1 MNPYIKNE
9 RMKIPLRILNLRPL
23 LARVV
28 LVACTGFTVA
38 AAEAP
43 AQDNA
48 STPQR
53 LQDQLDQQT
62 KRIDRLYRALGPHL
76 EELEVRAAEVEKLQQ
91 EDKALAMERVWESG
105 GEEFTDRAECSPTDQ
120 SFAVLAKDG
129 GVRICDMNGKI
140 LRRLRYGAD
149 SIRAVAYSPDGSRL
163 LAGTAA
169 GKVLVWELKS
179 GAEREVAQRP
189 YKIDRVAWLGT
200 TGRALICSTFGEQ
213 VKGPEPEELSD
224 VQGDLFEIEN
234 GRTLWQFTG
243 WQHLDYQNLAVAPNS
258 EWVAVLKILK
268 GRGVYLLDA
277 RTGKTTA
284 SLLKD
289 ESGGLSVAVS
299 PDSQQ
304 VAIGN
309 PGIYLWD
316 VKRREILRHLEGHQ
330 NWVVAL
336 AFSADRR
343 LLISGSGDSTA
354 RVWDVKNG
362 TEVGRIR
369 FPGSST
375 YVHSVGF
382 SWDGKRVL
390 AAAAGGQLIIA
401 RTPPMAGTP

>member
-1 MNPYIKNE
+1 
-9 RMKIPLRILNLRPL
+9 MKTQIRTFNLRPL
-23 LARVV
+23 LAAS
-28 LVACTGFTVA
+28 LALAACTRFAAA
-38 AAEAP
+38 AAEA
-43 AQDNA
+43 
-48 STPQR
+48 SPQEPSSALLR
-53 LQDQLDQQT
+53 LQNQLDQQS
-62 KRIDRLYRALGPHL
+62 KRIDRLYRALGPQL
-76 EELEVRAAEVEKLQQ
+76 EEMEQQAAEFEKQQ
-91 EDKALAMERVWESG
+91 REEKALMMERVWESG

-120 SFAVLAKDG
+120 SFVVLAKDG
-129 GVRICDMNGKI
+129 GARICDMNGKI

-169 GKVLVWELKS
+169 GKVLVCELKS

-189 YKIDRVAWLGT
+189 YKIDRVAWLGK
-200 TGRALICSTFGEQ
+200 TGRALVCSAIGEQ

-234 GRTLWQFTG
+234 GNILWQFTG
-243 WQHLDYQNLAVAPNS
+243 WQHLDYQNLAAAPNS

-289 ESGGLSVAVS
+289 ASGGLSVAVS

-336 AFSADRR
+336 AFSADGR

-369 FPGSST
+369 FPGGST

-382 SWDGKRVL
+382 SCDGKRVL
-390 AAAAGGQLIIA
+390 AAAEGGPLIIA

>member
-1 MNPYIKNE
+1 
-9 RMKIPLRILNLRPL
+9 MKTPIHTFILRAL
-23 LARVV
+23 LAACIT
-28 LVACTGFTVA
+28 LVACTRVA
-38 AAEAP
+38 AA
-43 AQDNA
+43 DA
-48 STPQR
+48 SPQEPSSALLR
-53 LQDQLDQQT
+53 LQDQLDQQS
-62 KRIDRLYRALGPHL
+62 KRIDRLYRALGPQL
-76 EELEVRAAEVEKLQQ
+76 EEMEQQAAAFEKQQ
-91 EDKALAMERVWESG
+91 REDKALVMERVWESG
-105 GEEFTDRAECSPTDQ
+105 GEEFTDRAECSPADQ

-129 GVRICDMNGKI
+129 GVRICDMKGKI
-140 LRRLRYGAD
+140 LRMLRYGAD
-149 SIRAVAYSPDGSRL
+149 SIRAVTYSPDGSRL

-189 YKIDRVAWLGT
+189 YKIDRVAWLGK
-200 TGRALICSTFGEQ
+200 TGRALVCSAIGEQ

-234 GRTLWQFTG
+234 GKTLWQFTG
-243 WQHLDYQNLAVAPNS
+243 WQHLDYQNLAAAPNS

-289 ESGGLSVAVS
+289 ASGGLSVAVS

-316 VKRREILRHLEGHQ
+316 AKRREILRHLEGHQ

-336 AFSADRR
+336 AFSADGR

-369 FPGSST
+369 FPGGST

-382 SWDGKRVL
+382 SCDGKRVL
-390 AAAAGGQLIIA
+390 AAAEGGPLIIA